1 MSSECPR
8 SPVRCRSVC
17 EYIHEVER
25 FRGSKQGSA
34 SNVLLFFRGH
44 VDSRWECLPTIARR
58 PYLDNAIY
66 QPKSSG
72 QRSDEAEWVLF
83 SRFRDMSISL
93 EPPGLASVDD
103 IEANWRRLALARHH
117 GLPTRLLDWTTK
129 WLVALYFA
137 VWDRDLSPE
146 IDSAVL
152 AISKLR
158 SEVISVRTL
167 ATHNRNPPCY
177 EYKKPGE
184 PDHIGLFWAPDVHP
198 RMTSQGSVLSIRNNP
213 RMAIEP
219 ECTFCL
225 PGDKRDA
232 IRRDLY
238 DLGVH
243 EASIFPD
250 LDGIAR
256 SLVAESTTWGRSFG
270 VDL

>member
-1 MSSECPR
+1 MRSKVSPSS
-8 SPVRCRSVC
+8 VRCESVC
-17 EYIHEVER
+17 DYIGEIER
-25 FRGSKQGSA
+25 FRGSKQKLA

-44 VDSRWECLPTIARR
+44 VDSRWKCLPTIARR
-58 PYLDNAIY
+58 PYSHNAIY

-93 EPPGLASVDD
+93 EPPGLASVED

-137 VWDRDLSPE
+137 VQDCDVSPK

-167 ATHNRNPPCY
+167 AKHNPTPPFY
-177 EYKKPGE
+177 QYVKPGE

-198 RMTSQGSVLSIRNNP
+198 RMTSQGSVLSIKNNP
-213 RMAIEP
+213 RTAIKP
-219 ECTFCL
+219 EYTFCL